1 MLTFEE
7 KVNFLF
13 EDICDNSVDYGDP
26 FHNKNSSDISA
37 IKELCG
43 DNRGHIIELYKAL
56 AQYPNFKNVLTAS
69 EISFDIALH
78 YIEKKD
84 YELFDIFLNL
94 SDFQSITDEGDHYL
108 FSYLSSELSNEKFIN
123 YYNRF
128 VIQKKD
134 FSYKILSDFIS
145 TIVDNCTVHLFKEKL
160 ELLFENIPSKIV
172 DLNAKKAI
180 YDIFEVISLYGLNL
194 QETGSFE
201 KIIEF
206 LASKVKKIDI
216 ADLINIHISNS
227 IDPTILIN
235 SVIKNSGYMEN
246 KNNYD
251 DLFEKYNKSH
261 KCISKKFID
270 LLSADFIE
278 EQKKKMIE
286 NPQSVIQCHEDIYLY
301 TSIYIEATPEEK
313 SRIKD
318 SLKKAFMGD
327 FQLSIIGYGDR
338 VPNDCREFGYKKLYY
353 EIGEMLENIKKDE
366 KDSEVRDDL
375 VDFVYNYID
384 MLSLKNKEVF
394 GNEEIFKYIEDVWP
408 ELNSRIMIKDE
419 QQKLVQSIAQESSLV
434 RKRQKRL

>member
-13 EDICDNSVDYGDP
+13 EDICDNSIDYGNP
-26 FHNKNSSDISA
+26 FHNKNTSDVSA
-37 IKELCG
+37 IKELCS
-43 DNRGHIIELYKAL
+43 DNRSHIIELYKAL
-56 AQYPNFKNVLTAS
+56 AQYPNFKNVLTTS
-69 EISFDIALH
+69 RVSFDIALH
-78 YIEKKD
+78 YIKKKD

-94 SDFQSITDEGDHYL
+94 SGFHLIKDEGDHYL
-108 FSYLSSELSNEKFIN
+108 FGYLSSELSDEKFIE

-128 VIQKKD
+128 VIQKRD
-134 FSYKILSDFIS
+134 FSYHILSDFIS

-180 YDIFEVISLYGLNL
+180 YDIFEVINLYGLNL

-216 ADLINIHISNS
+216 ADLINMHISNS

-261 KCISKKFID
+261 KFISKKFID

-278 EQKKKMIE
+278 EQKKKMME
-286 NPQSVIQCHEDIYLY
+286 NPRSVIQCHEDIYLY

-318 SLKKAFMGD
+318 SLKEAFMAD
-327 FQLSIIGYGDR
+327 FQLSIIGCGF
-338 VPNDCREFGYKKLYY
+338 REHDDSRNFSYQKI
-353 EIGEMLENIKKDE
+353 ECEVSEMLENIKKDE
-366 KDSEVRDDL
+366 KHSEVRDEL
-375 VDFVYNYID
+375 IDFVYNYID

-408 ELNSRIMIKDE
+408 ELSSRIMIKDE
-419 QQKLVQSIAQESSLV
+419 QQKLVQLIAQESSLV
-434 RKRQKRL
+434 RKTQKRL

>member
-13 EDICDNSVDYGDP
+13 EDICDNSIDYSNP
-26 FHNKNSSDISA
+26 FHNKNTSDVSA
-37 IKELCG
+37 IKELCS
-43 DNRGHIIELYKAL
+43 DNRSHIIELYKAL
-56 AQYPNFKNVLTAS
+56 AQYPNFKNVLTTS

-94 SDFQSITDEGDHYL
+94 SDFHLIKDEGDHYL
-108 FSYLSSELSNEKFIN
+108 FSYLSSELSDEKFIE
-123 YYNRF
+123 YYNKF
-128 VIQKKD
+128 VIQKRD
-134 FSYKILSDFIS
+134 FSYHILSDFIS

-160 ELLFENIPSKIV
+160 ELLFNNIPSKIV
-172 DLNAKKAI
+172 DVNAKKAI
-180 YDIFEVISLYGLNL
+180 YDIFEVINLYGLNP
-194 QETGSFE
+194 QEESSFE
-201 KIIEF
+201 KIIAF

-235 SVIKNSGYMEN
+235 SVIKNSEYMES

-251 DLFEKYNKSH
+251 DLFENYNKSH
-261 KCISKKFID
+261 KFIPQKFID

-278 EQKKKMIE
+278 EQKNKMME
-286 NPQSVIQCHEDIYLY
+286 TPRSVIQCHEDIYLY
-301 TSIYIEATPEEK
+301 TSIYMKATPEEK

-318 SLKKAFMGD
+318 SLKKAFMHD
-327 FQLSIIGYGDR
+327 LQLSIISYGNR
-338 VPNDCREFGYKKLYY
+338 VPKVCREFGYKKLYY

-366 KDSEVRDDL
+366 KDSEVRDEL
-375 VDFVYNYID
+375 IDFVYNYID

-394 GNEEIFKYIEDVWP
+394 GKITVN
-408 ELNSRIMIKDE
+408 
-419 QQKLVQSIAQESSLV
+419 
-434 RKRQKRL
+434 